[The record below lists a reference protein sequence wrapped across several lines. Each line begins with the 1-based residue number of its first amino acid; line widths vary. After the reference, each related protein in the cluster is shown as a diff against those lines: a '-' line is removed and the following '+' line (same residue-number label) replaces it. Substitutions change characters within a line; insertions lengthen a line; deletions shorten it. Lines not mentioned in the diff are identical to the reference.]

1 MFLALQLTVFW
12 GMTLVMGPAT
22 DPSDLPIEVVAQV
35 LAKGGIRGAIF
46 PSALL
51 EQLTQSPTTF
61 SLVTKLRFVAFAGAP
76 LSRPTGNLISEN
88 TTLVPMIGSTEV
100 GLFTSIILSRQ
111 NWNYYKF
118 SPQNGFE
125 FERHSGDL
133 FELVVHKK
141 ADLERF
147 QQIFYI
153 YPELDTFRTKDLF
166 TQHPTEPNT
175 WTFAGRTDD
184 VITLSTG
191 RLYVKSMEAAIQND
205 PLVMVALI
213 GGESRKRP
221 FLLVETIPT
230 KSSGNPGD
238 VIDALGPAISRANS
252 FAGDPIFR
260 ISRDL
265 IVVAH
270 PGKPLMMADS
280 GIVWRRE
287 SLQLYAAEIDA
298 LYLAKE
304 GGGGIGK
311 RFGGA
316 LKRALGSTDRP
327 GAGTPPNAGTP
338 VNSAPNS
345 RPSTPGAGLAP
356 PNFGGT
362 TLGAGSPVSSQPVTP
377 VGSRPGTPGDS
388 HRRAPSTTSSAGHSH
403 PGTPKGDNIRRAPAA
418 TLDYDPFSS
427 LNRTFKDGLPTVST
441 TSNPGSR
448 AASPARLPV
457 SHSRSRSDNPRQAP
471 LGMPAPYDQFAVIHT
486 SSRAPSPSAQQ
497 GLANRP
503 SASGGDN
510 PQRAPSGAPAPYDQF
525 TVPPSV
531 SRTSS
536 SARQANTVST
546 NSRPSTS
553 SGDNARRNPGTTPA
567 PYDQFAIPPGLNR
580 NASSARQ
587 EISADRPSTSSS
599 DNVRRTP
606 GTTPA
611 PYDQFASLS
620 KIYNDV
626 LNSGTA
632 QLQAQRQVQ
641 QSVGAA
647 TATTPSTQQQK
658 PQAAGRT
665 PPHSR
670 STSAVP
676 APPPPPLSRVQEE
689 VPIVLRE
696 ATVAESRQ
704 PRPVLN
710 VNMPGQGIP
719 VAGWE
724 EEEKG
729 REELKNSWK

>member
-35 LAKGGIRGAIF
+35 LAKGAIRGAIF

-61 SLVTKLRFVAFAGAP
+61 KLVTKLRFVAYAGAP
-76 LSRPTGNLISEN
+76 LSPLTGNLISEN

-118 SPQNGFE
+118 SSQNGFE

-133 FELVVHKK
+133 YELVVHKK
-141 ADLERF
+141 PDLERF

-153 YPELDTFRTKDLF
+153 YPELDAFRTKDLF
-166 TQHPTEPNT
+166 TQHPTEPDT

-184 VITLSTG
+184 VVTLNTG
-191 RLYVKSMEAAIQND
+191 RLYVKSMEAAIQDD
-205 PLVMVALI
+205 PLVMAALI
-213 GGESRKRP
+213 GGEGRKRP
-221 FLLVETIPT
+221 FLLVEPVPT
-230 KSSGNPGD
+230 KSSGNPAD
-238 VIDALGPAISRANS
+238 VINALTPAIARANS
-252 FAGDPIFR
+252 FAGDPVFR

-265 IVVAH
+265 IVITY

-287 SLQLYAAEIDA
+287 SIQLYAEEIEA
-298 LYLAKE
+298 LYFAKE

-316 LKRALGSTDRP
+316 LKRALGSSDRP
-327 GAGTPPNAGTP
+327 AAGTPPNAGTP
-338 VNSAPNS
+338 VSSAPSS

-356 PNFGGT
+356 PSFSGT
-362 TLGAGSPVSSQPVTP
+362 ASGTGSAASSQPVTP
-377 VGSRPGTPGDS
+377 TGSRPGTPGDG
-388 HRRAPSTTSSAGHSH
+388 HRRAPSATSSAGHSH
-403 PGTPKGDNIRRAPAA
+403 PGTPKSDNARRAPAA
-418 TLDYDPFSS
+418 ASDYDPFSS
-427 LNRTFKDGLPTVST
+427 LNRTFRSDLPTVAS

-448 AASPARLPV
+448 TASPARPAV
-457 SHSRSRSDNPRQAP
+457 SHNRSRSDNPRQAP
-471 LGMPAPYDQFAVIHT
+471 IGASAPYDQFGVIPT
-486 SSRAPSPSAQQ
+486 SSRTPSPSAQQ

-510 PQRAPSGAPAPYDQF
+510 PRRAPSNVAAPYDQF
-525 TVPPSV
+525 STPPNV
-531 SRTSS
+531 SRNASP
-536 SARQANTVST
+536 ARQATSANTT
-546 NSRPSTS
+546 IRPSTS
-553 SGDNARRNPGTTPA
+553 GSDNARRNPGNVSA
-567 PYDQFAIPPGLNR
+567 PYDQFALPPGINR

-587 EISADRPSTSSS
+587 QTSAGRTGTSSS
-599 DNVRRTP
+599 DNAKQAPV
-606 GTTPA
+606 TTPA

-632 QLQAQRQVQ
+632 QLQAQHQAQ
-641 QSVGAA
+641 QSTRAA
-647 TATTPSTQQQK
+647 TTVTPNAQQ
-658 PQAAGRT
+658 PQPPAVGRA
-665 PPHSR
+665 PSHSR
-670 STSAVP
+670 SGSA
-676 APPPPPLSRVQEE
+676 AAAPPPPLSRVQEE

-696 ATVAESRQ
+696 ATPVEPKQ

-710 VNMPGQGIP
+710 ANMPGQGIP

-729 REELKNSWK
+729 REQLKNSWK